1 MILGISA
8 DVIKMKK
15 MTKISSSLMFNI
27 LDTKAV
33 KLILLVLTLNPCPKL
48 GVLAMEYFDL
58 ILVLIKYEQ

>member
-1 MILGISA
+1 
-8 DVIKMKK
+8 
-15 MTKISSSLMFNI
+15 MFNI